1 MNYSNFPNITWP
13 QFKVCNDD
21 YRTEFEN
28 MCRQL
33 FTYEFLNG
41 KCFPHSNPNNPGIE
55 GEPVL
60 EPARSDNQPQKKIGF
75 QAKFFEAKI
84 DYQQIK
90 KSAKEIVKYY
100 KEKLDVVYLFCNCK
114 VSTCARGYRSI
125 ERLLADAGVKLYL
138 ISDTELLDL
147 VRKYPAVANY
157 YFRNRDRAND
167 LSSLSGKELVS
178 PDFSATSN
186 SLTCTE
192 DVPTTEKPSQ
202 SNNILTVL
210 YHDKIEGFR
219 NDILE
224 LRLNNLDSKIQ
235 TLLPDN
241 ESLIDGM
248 DTLMFY
254 HFLLTVYSRNSIET
268 AAIRE
273 KLVPKYY
280 NDAEWVLDY
289 WSNSKAVPI
298 LEFVRLFPETQVI
311 LLNKMFEDQSWS
323 DIIDLNQKAEQAKGV
338 LDDCVNKQ
346 LQLLCALSFFN
357 QQKYDIA
364 CEKLDELYTQYH
376 TDKIEFFRVCSH
388 IHKINSEFIYG
399 NNKCHFDLVD
409 YLKAFDDVKN
419 RATDYFNQNMI
430 LVANLE
436 VVSYR
441 NLSEGNAE
449 QLKQVFERYANY
461 PENIRNNPVVKFQ
474 IALCYEMVADFEQAL
489 SVYSSLED
497 QNDESVRARKASCNI
512 QLKRYE
518 EAVCLYSDVD
528 ISTLSPRAQGEYL
541 LALSYGNAD
550 EYRRFLDVAID
561 QNRLNII
568 DLFYIAY
575 YVRDEQLFCEK
586 IVPVLQDI
594 LRQDVDSFL
603 QTSMTE
609 RNGYLLILAH
619 FNQIELIKVILDSV
633 CDISS
638 IDAFVVSEIY
648 NSIFKKL
655 NGYIEKTAPDRVS
668 FTQIYM
674 ADKIADCFL
683 RYKPSDTNYIQ
694 IKMMCARLSHMS
706 VSELKFAKQ
715 LFESNPSKFLAS
727 RIIQL
732 LQEQRETPSAEYD
745 RYLGM
750 FKESDNAEDAI
761 YVAQL
766 SAQLG
771 RESDAKLYLYKA
783 FYKLNGIDNYMV
795 YSRALCTVYMAPEIF
810 NTGTSNS
817 KIAGSSIVIL
827 EPEDQTENTS
837 QPNLMKICL
846 DSEKD
851 FSDVNNKSLGM
862 QHFAKDS
869 KEYIK
874 LIGTAKNQTVK
885 LGEIR
890 YKVVDILPRDE
901 YVIMYIN
908 KKIGDDPEK
917 FNNNIMHI
925 FSTSNGE
932 DIVNQIKQYLNSKD
946 SQTKH
951 IEASLKMYH
960 FEGFEWGIPIDA
972 FVAGDYQR
980 YIDVVKYLLYVED
993 QAFYA
998 GEPSAYSKN
1007 TNYVPTLST
1016 LILLCLLDHFDIL
1029 DGIKEQLII
1038 PESYLNF
1045 LNTQYAKAVQVQ
1057 KNSGGNL
1064 VFVDDKLALVELDE
1078 QLPLIWEKILDFCSG
1093 LPRENISDDER
1104 MEQGFIEG
1112 CTLEKLIAVFRSEN
1126 IQLDSFILAK
1136 RQNAIYLC
1144 DDLFFRNIA
1153 QMLGIQSINFASLLR
1168 CVVEKE
1174 KAEEIIV
1181 KLSETNYIYLPLD
1194 IISDERIAKKVVENL
1209 LHGKRKGKCYGACFY
1224 IFSLLMNDGGIT
1236 DR

>member
-125 ERLLADAGVKLYL
+125 ERLLADAGVKLCP

-167 LSSLSGKELVS
+167 LSSFSGKKLVS

-192 DVPTTEKPSQ
+192 DVPTTEQPSQ

-210 YHDKIEGFR
+210 YRDKIEGFR

-241 ESLIDGM
+241 ESSIDGM

-280 NDAEWVLDY
+280 NDAEWILDH

-346 LQLLCALSFFN
+346 LQLLCALSLFN

-376 TDKIEFFRVCSH
+376 TDKIEFFRVCAH
-388 IHKINSEFIYG
+388 IQKINSEFIYG

-497 QNDESVRARKASCNI
+497 QNDESVRAREASCNI

-550 EYRRFLDVAID
+550 EYRRFLDVTID

-586 IVPVLQDI
+586 IVPVLQAI

-648 NSIFKKL
+648 NSLFKKL
-655 NGYIEKTAPDRVS
+655 NGYIEKTASDRVS

-795 YSRALCTVYMAPEIF
+795 YSHALCTVYMVPEIF
-810 NTGTSNS
+810 NTGTSNR

-869 KEYIK
+869 
-874 LIGTAKNQTVK
+874 
-885 LGEIR
+885 
-890 YKVVDILPRDE
+890 
-901 YVIMYIN
+901 
-908 KKIGDDPEK
+908 
-917 FNNNIMHI
+917 
-925 FSTSNGE
+925 
-932 DIVNQIKQYLNSKD
+932 
-946 SQTKH
+946 
-951 IEASLKMYH
+951 
-960 FEGFEWGIPIDA
+960 
-972 FVAGDYQR
+972 
-980 YIDVVKYLLYVED
+980 
-993 QAFYA
+993 
-998 GEPSAYSKN
+998 
-1007 TNYVPTLST
+1007 NYVPTLST

-1064 VFVDDKLALVELDE
+1064 VFVDDKLALVEPDE
-1078 QLPLIWEKILDFCSG
+1078 QLPLIWEKILDFCSD